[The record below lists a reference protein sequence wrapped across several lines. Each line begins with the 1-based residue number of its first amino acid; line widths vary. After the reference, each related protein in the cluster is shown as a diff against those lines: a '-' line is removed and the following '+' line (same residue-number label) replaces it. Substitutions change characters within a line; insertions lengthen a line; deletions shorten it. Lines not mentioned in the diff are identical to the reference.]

1 MVIAAT
7 AEIVVI
13 AAIVA
18 IVATA
23 AIAETEAIVVTA
35 ASVRRSLR
43 PSPQRKLRLPI
54 RRQPPRER
62 QVALDVL
69 DNQRSTCPAQ
79 TG

>member
-1 MVIAAT
+1 MV
-7 AEIVVI
+7 IVVI
-13 AAIVA
+13 AEIVASAATEAIV
-18 IVATA
+18 
-23 AIAETEAIVVTA
+23 AIVVTA

-62 QVALDVL
+62 QAALDVP

>member
-1 MVIAAT
+1 MVIAAS
-7 AEIVVI
+7 AEIV
-13 AAIVA
+13 ATAETEA

-23 AIAETEAIVVTA
+23 EIAETEAIA

-54 RRQPPRER
+54 RRQLQRER
-62 QVALDVL
+62 QSALDVP
-69 DNQRSTCPAQ
+69 DNQRSTCPAP